1 MNILIILGNKLLK
14 GGKMDDILL
23 NRLKKSIDIYEK
35 KKYNF
40 IIVSGGKVQKDSDY
54 SESYIMKKFLLK
66 NNIPPNIIIEEDQ
79 SIDTI
84 QNSFK
89 CLNIINKIENINQIN
104 ILSSEFH
111 IERVKAIFNKN
122 YKNYKLKYI
131 QSNNGIYGETLHR

>member
-66 NNIPPNIIIEEDQ
+66 NNIPTNIIIEEDK
-79 SIDTI
+79 SIDTVSI
-84 QNSFK
+84 AFGIRNVASIENALSEILRVLKHGGQFFCLEFSK
-89 CLNIINKIENINQIN
+89 CL
-104 ILSSEFH
+104 
-111 IERVKAIFNKN
+111 
-122 YKNYKLKYI
+122 KLP
-131 QSNNGIYGETLHR
+131 E

>member
-1 MNILIILGNKLLK
+1 
-14 GGKMDDILL
+14 
-23 NRLKKSIDIYEK
+23 
-35 KKYNF
+35 
-40 IIVSGGKVQKDSDY
+40 
-54 SESYIMKKFLLK
+54 MKKFLLK